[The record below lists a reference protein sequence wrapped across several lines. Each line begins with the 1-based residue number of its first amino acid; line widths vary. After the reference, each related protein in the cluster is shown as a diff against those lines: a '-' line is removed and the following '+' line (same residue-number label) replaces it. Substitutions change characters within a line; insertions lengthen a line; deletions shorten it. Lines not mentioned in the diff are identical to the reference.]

1 MLLQGFAGVLES
13 QPMNTCQTLF
23 YLPVAICAVHD
34 SPIDALAAM
43 HVPYD
48 EAMDLVAAWW
58 RGNEATCLV
67 ACVDGGRAVAAVR
80 QPDGRWVA
88 GNAFVGDICT
98 TRQEAERRLDKRLK
112 RGRRGTVGVIDTK
125 MPAHG

>member
-1 MLLQGFAGVLES
+1 
-13 QPMNTCQTLF
+13 MNECPTPC

-58 RGNEATCLV
+58 ESDQSTCIV
-67 ACVDGGRAVAAVR
+67 AVVDGGRAVAAVR
-80 QPDGRWVA
+80 QSDGRWAA
-88 GNAFVGDICT
+88 GNAFVGDVCAT
-98 TRQEAERRLDKRLK
+98 EREAQRRLGKRLK
-112 RGRRGTVGVIDTK
+112 RGRRGTVGVLDTK
-125 MPAHG
+125 MPAHE